1 MHKLREPSRSRRAS
15 SLAPRSYRPRKLQP
29 ALDSTKKLGSV
40 SFLILSLVLWRQQA
54 SFCKRG
60 VLLAAKP
67 RRSMVIIM
75 LTQSICE
82 QASKL
87 HPKQSMVV
95 TSTRSAHL
103 PETSASVAES
113 SSKSR
118 LRGLSVAAFVGYRSC
133 DFVFCFFSFH

>member
-15 SLAPRSYRPRKLQP
+15 SLAQRSYRPRKLQP

-40 SFLILSLVLWRQQA
+40 SFLNLSLLLWWQQA
-54 SFCKRG
+54 SFFERG
-60 VLLAAKP
+60 VLLATKP
-67 RRSMVIIM
+67 RRFMVFKM
-75 LTQSICE
+75 LTHSICE

-87 HPKQSMVV
+87 QRKQSMVV
-95 TSTRSAHL
+95 TSTKSAHL
-103 PETSASVAES
+103 PETSASVAEF

-118 LRGLSVAAFVGYRSC
+118 FRGLSVAFVGYRSC